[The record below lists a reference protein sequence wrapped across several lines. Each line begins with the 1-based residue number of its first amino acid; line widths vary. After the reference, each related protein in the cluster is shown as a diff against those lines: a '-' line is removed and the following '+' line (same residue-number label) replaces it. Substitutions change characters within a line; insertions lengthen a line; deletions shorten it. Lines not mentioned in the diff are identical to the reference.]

1 MPTPDEVLTCIGNS
15 LVHGGWIKAFEI
27 RDHVTNRK
35 VEDRPDR
42 TLHLTL
48 NDVNG
53 PPLVIRSRHDREQ
66 RVLTLAGNA
75 CPETQ
80 VDLIQPS
87 RGFAVNKKPAVTV
100 GAAIRVVL
108 DHFQKSLG
116 SAPPRK

>member
-1 MPTPDEVLTCIGNS
+1 MPTPDEVLTSIGNS
-15 LVHGGWIKAFEI
+15 LVNGGCIKSFEI

-48 NDVNG
+48 NDVTG

-66 RVLTLAGNA
+66 RVLTLTGNA

-80 VDLIQPS
+80 VDLIEPC
-87 RGFAVNKKPAVTV
+87 RGFDVNKKPTVAVS
-100 GAAIRVVL
+100 AAVRIIL
-108 DHFQKSLG
+108 EHFQKNLESKP
-116 SAPPRK
+116 A